1 MAALKEFIT
10 QATRLPSPPAIALK
24 ILEAVRSNE
33 INFEEL
39 ADIIM
44 VDPVLTAQVLKIANS
59 SIYSLPKQ
67 VTSLSQATG
76 LLGTQ
81 TLKNIALSFVIVD
94 SFKDIPQGG
103 FDLDL
108 YWKRSISTAV
118 SAKTLAKKTGIAD
131 EDIFITALLQDIGIL
146 IFFLADAPAFTEML
160 DKNRITGKRFY
171 EAEKDQFG
179 FDHTELGSHLLKSW
193 NMPETIY
200 NPIRYHHTSDT
211 FDSQHGPAQLLNI
224 SDKISSI
231 YHSSQA
237 NKKFAEVHNSL
248 AKDFGMEH
256 EQIDELIDSIGEKA
270 REVMDLFAV
279 DPGEMKPFS
288 QLMQEANDELR
299 RLNFSYE
306 QVVLELK
313 QAKQTAEQLA
323 LNLKE
328 ANDKLRKLA
337 FRDDLTG
344 LYNHRY
350 FQEILEAEI
359 QRSIRYN
366 HPVSLL
372 LLDVDFFKRVNDTY
386 GHPAGDHVLR
396 QISLK
401 MAKLVR
407 HCDIVARYGGEEFAI
422 ILPEIRKSGAKVLAQ
437 RIRRGIEQLQITITS
452 QQLEI
457 TVSVGVSSTDDIEGV
472 KDARAA
478 LISNADQALYTAKR
492 NGRNR
497 VEI

>member
-1 MAALKEFIT
+1 MTALQEFVT
-10 QATRLPSPPAIALK
+10 QTTRLPTPPAIALK
-24 ILEAVRSNE
+24 ILQAVRDNDKS
-33 INFEEL
+33 FEDL
-39 ADIIM
+39 ANIVM
-44 VDPVLTAQVLKIANS
+44 ADPVLTAQVLRTANS
-59 SIYSLPKQ
+59 SFYSLPKQ

-108 YWKRSISTAV
+108 YWKRAISTAV
-118 SAKTLAKKTGIAD
+118 SAKTLAEITGVVD

-146 IFFLADAPAFTEML
+146 VLFLADSPAFTEML

-193 NMPETIY
+193 NLPETIY
-200 NPIRYHHTSDT
+200 TPIKYHHTSDT
-211 FDSQHGPAQLLNI
+211 FNTQHSSARLLNI

-231 YHSSQA
+231 YHSAQA

-248 AKDFGMEH
+248 TKHFGMEH

-359 QRSIRYN
+359 QRSIRYK

-422 ILPEIRKSGAKVLAQ
+422 ILPEIQKNGAKVLAQ
-437 RIRRGIEQLQITITS
+437 RIRRGIEQLQITINS
-452 QQLEI
+452 QKIGL

-472 KDARAA
+472 KDARPA
-478 LISNADQALYTAKR
+478 LINNADQALYAAKR

-497 VEI
+497 VEV